1 MEDTNFDEEF
11 RPPARVE
18 NVSVVEVFEIK
29 GAKQ

>member
-18 NVSVVEVFEIK
+18 NVSVVENFQIE
-29 GAKQ
+29 G